1 MIKVVEKKKKNKK
14 QNPYYELIYN
24 YMIGDG
30 KGNTTEEVIVS
41 VNNPFVE
48 RYVKLLNSLQPT
60 KNHWG
65 IVFERNRIYESYQEG
80 QITKDDYL
88 FLERMMKEDYDEDYD
103 EDDEE
108 EDIFIVS
115 KADEDYASEFYEG
128 VRGQTEY
135 SFLVFEGVELYYY
148 DEYGVKHETEIID

>member
-1 MIKVVEKKKKNKK
+1 MIKVVEKKNKK
-14 QNPYYELIYN
+14 KKQDPYYELIYN

-65 IVFERNRIYESYQEG
+65 IVFEGDRVYESYQEG

-88 FLERMMKEDYDEDYD
+88 FLERMMNDGDNDD
-103 EDDEE
+103 DDDDEE

-115 KADEDYASEFYEG
+115 KADEGYASEFYEG
-128 VRGQTEY
+128 VRGETSY
-135 SFLVFEGVELYYY
+135 SFLVFEGIDLYYY